1 MLTDVELQG
10 LARTVADL
18 PPDQERAVADAV
30 AEIRA
35 ERARLDEE
43 RLAGLR
49 SMTDLQV
56 VTLMRVQDLP
66 GEAAVTLL
74 REAGFVRAAVLE
86 KAYREGYERGAFDA
100 HTGPGAVPTLPDE
113 DDLDY
118 VAMRRCDLADLMKGW

>member
-1 MLTDVELQG
+1 MLTDDELQD

-18 PPDQERAVADAV
+18 PPEHERIVIDAV
-30 AEIRA
+30 AAIRDA
-35 ERARLDEE
+35 RARQEQE
-43 RLAGLR
+43 RITDLR

-74 REAGFVRAAVLE
+74 REAGFVRGAVLE

-113 DDLDY
+113 DDPDY
-118 VAMRRCDLADLMKGW
+118 VTMRGYDLADLMMGA